1 MATSRMEVYGAYP
14 ILVSLTGHYVLL
26 VFDVPDLPCAV
37 ITSCSNDLLLRMQR
51 HASNSSW
58 LRCSVS
64 INLLIE
70 GHPVHEVIEC
80 LREVRV
86 WPCVLG
92 PWRILAFHGDV
103 LFSPASHSLLLHAS
117 VDLFLDLLFM
127 FGNGFLNV
135 IDSLLKLVFLELE
148 KRLFFDSIEVL
159 FLDFLDFLLVVLV
172 QVSHFLDVLGDGDL
186 LGVHAILM
194 GLMEV
199 SLLPDLLPG

>member
-1 MATSRMEVYGAYP
+1 
-14 ILVSLTGHYVLL
+14 
-26 VFDVPDLPCAV
+26 
-37 ITSCSNDLLLRMQR
+37 
-51 HASNSSW
+51 
-58 LRCSVS
+58 
-64 INLLIE
+64 
-70 GHPVHEVIEC
+70 
-80 LREVRV
+80 
-86 WPCVLG
+86 
-92 PWRILAFHGDV
+92 
-103 LFSPASHSLLLHAS
+103 
-117 VDLFLDLLFM
+117 M

-186 LGVHAILM
+186 LGVDAILM